1 MIERLHLPWSRPRGE
16 RATAYL
22 RARRPQGAAARR
34 LAVAALLLMLSLWAF
49 RATVFTNRVLGRG
62 DALTYFTPYWAYRA
76 EALRAGR
83 LPLWNPYLFLGV
95 PFLANPQAAVLYPL
109 HWPLI
114 WMRPE
119 RALVWSL
126 VLHTWLAGCFT
137 YALGRR
143 WQIGRW
149 GALTAASIYMLGGHL
164 VGHAGQINQVNVL
177 AWFPLAALLQDRM
190 ASSQTP
196 YARWRGLAGL
206 AVVIAL
212 QLLAGHTQATYISCA
227 GLGMLVVT
235 GALWDGL
242 SQRCPWRQMVGA
254 LAMRLGLL
262 ALAMLLAALVAAA
275 QLLPTLELTRLSLR
289 AGGLGYL
296 EAIAF
301 SLHPRWLL
309 LAFLPPYAL
318 QPEAALGTPIF
329 GEYLAYASVVGLTLA
344 GVGLLARGAGRAR
357 VLMATLA
364 GSGVVLALGGYT
376 PLYFILYKL
385 IPGFNLFRV
394 PPRWLAWYALG
405 IALLAGMGADHLGR
419 GEGLDLRQRLVAAWR
434 WVRARR
440 WRQIA
445 GGGCLLLASVLL
457 LFQRWPAASTVGAW
471 LGMAGIAALLIIGAR
486 GRLAPLAAP
495 LALAAVCIEL
505 SLAAAPLDFQH
516 PTAPEAVTSLR
527 TAQAHLLAAPGR
539 FLSMSGIRFDPGD
552 LREMRELWEGRLDAA
567 ALDDYVTA
575 AKLKEILAPNLPLL
589 WRLPSIDGYDGGVL
603 PLARYSWFQTL
614 FVTPDRLLPDG
625 RLREQLQEIPAS
637 RVLDLAGV
645 RYVITDKVRDVWVDG
660 VYYDLQGR
668 VALTPGEAFT
678 LPEIPRFSA
687 TAMGVISYLEPPY
700 PPDGSQ
706 VGVIEVAIDDGKPLR
721 LEVFAGRDAA
731 AGDAVRTGQ
740 PTTARAVFHDDL
752 WQVDYYE
759 TRLPF
764 GRATEARAITA
775 RSTLVAGNWVVRGVT
790 LIDERTGQFI
800 ALPVSADGRLRRVH
814 SGDVKIYE
822 LREGLG
828 RAFISGRARVLADD
842 DQAIAAL
849 ADWDFDPRQEVIV
862 SAGDPLDGAGRVGEA
877 EIVRDEPEEVV
888 IRARLDAPGYLVLSD
903 ANYPG
908 WRVLVDGRP
917 APLLTANFLFRAVA
931 LPEGEHTV
939 SFQYRS
945 AALERGARVSLAG
958 LAILGAIAAGG
969 RWRALQNLLY

>member
-1 MIERLHLPWSRPRGE
+1 MIERLNLPWSRPRDE
-16 RATAYL
+16 HFATYG
-22 RARRPQGAAARR
+22 RARRPQFAAARW
-34 LAVAALLLMLSLWAF
+34 LAIAALLLGLSLWAF

-126 VLHTWLAGCFT
+126 VIHTWLAGCFT

-143 WQIGRW
+143 WRIGRW

-164 VGHAGQINQVNVL
+164 AGHAGQINQVNVL

-190 ASSQTP
+190 AFSQTRS
-196 YARWRGLAGL
+196 ARWQGLAGL
-206 AVVIAL
+206 AAVVAL
-212 QLLAGHTQATYISCA
+212 QLVAGHTQATYISCA
-227 GLGMLVVT
+227 GLGMLT
-235 GALWDGL
+235 LAGTLWDSL
-242 SQRCPWRQMVGA
+242 SRRCPWRQTLGA

-262 ALAMLLAALVAAA
+262 ALAMMLAALVAAA

-329 GEYLAYASVVGLTLA
+329 GEYLAYASVVGLALA
-344 GVGLLARGAGRAR
+344 SIGLLARERGRAR
-357 VLMATLA
+357 VQMAALA
-364 GSGVVLALGGYT
+364 GGGIALALGGYT

-405 IALLAGMGADHLGR
+405 IALLAGMGVDHLGR
-419 GEGLDLRQRLVAAWR
+419 GETLGLHQRLRAAWR
-434 WVRARR
+434 WCQARR
-440 WRQIA
+440 WRQMA
-445 GGGCLLLASVLL
+445 GGGGLLLVVALL
-457 LFQRWPAASTVGAW
+457 IFQRWPAAPTVGAW
-471 LGMAGIAALLIIGAR
+471 LGMAGGAALLIIGAR

-495 LALAAVCIEL
+495 LALTAVCIEL

-552 LREMRELWEGRLDAA
+552 LREMRELWAGHLDAA
-567 ALDDYVTA
+567 ALADYVTA

-668 VALTPGEAFT
+668 AALTPGEAFT
-678 LPEIPRFSA
+678 LPEIPPLSA
-687 TAMGVISYLEPPY
+687 TAVGVISYLEPPY
-700 PPDGSQ
+700 PAAGSQ

-721 LEVFAGRDAA
+721 LEVFAGRDTA
-731 AGDAVRTGQ
+731 AGDAVNKMQ
-740 PTTARAVFHDDL
+740 PTTARAAFHDDL

-759 TRLPF
+759 TRLAL

-775 RSTLVAGNWVVRGVT
+775 RSTLAAGNWVVRGIT

-828 RAFISGRARVLADD
+828 RAFISGHARVLADD
-842 DQAIAAL
+842 NQAIAAI
-849 ADWDFDPRQEVIV
+849 ADWNFDPRQEVIV
-862 SAGDPLDGAGRVGEA
+862 SAGDPLEGEGHIGEA
-877 EIVRDEPEEVV
+877 EIVSDEPEEVV

-903 ANYPG
+903 TNYPG

-931 LPEGEHTV
+931 LSEGEHTV

-945 AALERGARVSLAG
+945 AALERGVRVSLAG
-958 LAILGAIAAGG
+958 LAILGLIIVIG
-969 RWRALQNLLY
+969 RRHALDRPLP